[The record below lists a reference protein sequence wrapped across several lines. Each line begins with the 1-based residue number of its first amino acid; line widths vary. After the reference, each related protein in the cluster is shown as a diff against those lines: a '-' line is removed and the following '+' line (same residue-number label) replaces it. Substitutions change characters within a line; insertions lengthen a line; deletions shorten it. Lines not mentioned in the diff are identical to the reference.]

1 MVFSNSF
8 NMVAINVIGANDTQ
22 LQMLVNKVRGY
33 NKWSSGR
40 EFTVESIREYRCEII
55 YLEYDFT
62 IQYSSLE
69 YAEEHKIKLVT
80 IQEYISMNKSDLKPG
95 MVVENKQC
103 VRFLVAEMNS
113 KLFLLGYHGFDNLCN
128 YNEDLTNTVSEIL
141 SICKIYQPKD
151 GSSFE
156 TLLTSRKGDLIW
168 ERPEEVILTMQKIA
182 DKFGIPVEQ
191 LKIKK

>member
-1 MVFSNSF
+1 
-8 NMVAINVIGANDTQ
+8 MVAINVIGASDEQ
-22 LQMLVNKVRGY
+22 LQMLVNKARGY

-113 KLFLLGYHGFDNLCN
+113 KLFLLGYHGFDDLCN
-128 YNEDLTNTVSEIL
+128 YNEDLTNTTSELL
-141 SICKIYQPKD
+141 SICKIYQPRD
-151 GSSFE
+151 INSFE

-168 ERPEEVILTMQKIA
+168 ERPEEVILTMQEIA